1 MKNKVD
7 EIKISY
13 KEKNKNLT
21 PIVIK
26 KSSQA
31 AQQLYKY
38 WDKDT
43 IALHESFKVVL
54 LNNSNT
60 VKGVY
65 ELSRGGIAG
74 TLVDLR
80 LLFAVALKTLSTG
93 LILCHNHPSGSLKP
107 SKADLDLT
115 QKIVKAASFLDI
127 KILDHLILSPN
138 GNYYSFADNNIL

>member
-1 MKNKVD
+1 MKNKVN

-21 PIVIK
+21 PIIIK

-31 AQQLYKY
+31 AQLLFEH
-38 WDKDT
+38 WDRDT

-54 LNNSNT
+54 LNNSNI

-65 ELSRGGIAG
+65 ELSKGGIAG

-93 LILCHNHPSGSLKP
+93 LILVHNHPSGSLKP

-115 QKIVKAASFLDI
+115 RKIAKAASYLDI
-127 KILDHLILSPN
+127 KILDHLILSPH
-138 GNYYSFADNNIL
+138 GDYYSFADNDIL